1 MSAQLFR
8 GALVRLAAVDPDEMS
23 KAMPRWNLDSEFYR
37 MLDSG
42 PQAMFS
48 AKKVKEWIEKDL
60 EKDPAQ
66 DMFFSIRALADD
78 RLIGFMSLFDNTGHT
93 GDALVG
99 IGIGEREYWGKGY
112 GTDAM
117 RVMLDYVFN
126 ELNYRRLSLIV
137 FEHNPRGIRSYEKAG
152 FVREGRLRGMMARD
166 GRRWDWFWMGI
177 LRQEWAALNGGGGGA
192 GGGD

>member
-23 KAMPRWNLDSEFYR
+23 QALSRWNIDSEYYR
-37 MLDSG
+37 MLDSA
-42 PQAMFS
+42 PQTMFS

-60 EKDPAQ
+60 ERDPAE
-66 DMFFSIRALADD
+66 DRFFSMRTLADD
-78 RLIGFMSLFDNTGHT
+78 RLIGFMSLFDNPAHT
-93 GDALVG
+93 GDALVA
-99 IGIGEREYWGKGY
+99 IAIGEREYWGKGY

-137 FEHNPRGIRSYEKAG
+137 FEHNPRGVRSYEKAG
-152 FVREGRLRGMMARD
+152 FVREGRQPRHDGAR
-166 GRRWDWFWMGI
+166 
-177 LRQEWAALNGGGGGA
+177 WAALGLVLDGHSA
-192 GGGD
+192 